1 MALTFV
7 KRSTLPAAIR
17 GKAGTLS
24 VSVTVNGQIVLSAL
38 STAALN
44 GATKVVMAFEG
55 AKAYVFPSTAAAVKK
70 VAEADMIG
78 LNKAKKGGTVSF
90 SGAAILRAAMGFG
103 ASHVYDF
110 KTSGNQSFPVTVHE
124 KEGCLSFELPT
135 HLTKRPV
142 TARKPRAKKV
152 AAGTQ
157 ANPGSTDGTPV
168 GQNAQKEPEL
178 QLA

>member
-70 VAEADMIG
+70 VAEADMIVLSALSTAA
-78 LNKAKKGGTVSF
+78 LNGATKVVMAFEGAKAYVFPST
-90 SGAAILRAAMGFG
+90 AAA
-103 ASHVYDF
+103 V
-110 KTSGNQSFPVTVHE
+110 K
-124 KEGCLSFELPT
+124 
-135 HLTKRPV
+135 
-142 TARKPRAKKV
+142 
-152 AAGTQ
+152 
-157 ANPGSTDGTPV
+157 
-168 GQNAQKEPEL
+168 
-178 QLA
+178 